1 MRIAVLGA
9 GVVGVASA
17 WYLRQAGHDVT
28 VIDRQAAPA
37 METSFANAGQISPGM
52 SAPWAGPDTPR
63 KAITWLLMRH
73 SPLVVWPL
81 LDPALFDWVVRFLG
95 NCNSAAY
102 ARNKARMVRLA
113 EYSRDKLG
121 ELRAGTGIAYD
132 ARQRG
137 LLQLFRT
144 QKQADG
150 VESDTFVLTTL
161 GVPFEVLD
169 RNGCIVQEPAL
180 APVSHKF
187 VGGLKLPGDETGDAR
202 LFTERLAKLAEA
214 AGVVF
219 RMGATITGLQSEGG
233 RIVSVETDQGSIIA
247 DAYVMALGS
256 YSPRLLRP
264 LGIRLHVYPVKGYS
278 ITVPVGDAAASPVS
292 TVMDET
298 FKVAVT
304 RLGDR
309 IRVGGTAELG
319 GWSTRLREA
328 RRGTLVH
335 SLTDL
340 FPGAA
345 DTAQASFWTGLR
357 PMTPDGPPVIGP
369 TKFDN
374 LWLNTGHGTLGW
386 TMACGSGALLA
397 DLIGGRVP
405 DIQHDDLGLARYRL

>member
-9 GVVGVASA
+9 GVIGVTSA
-17 WYLRQAGHDVT
+17 WYLRRAGHDVT
-28 VIDRQAAPA
+28 VIDRQSAPA

-81 LDPALFDWVVRFLG
+81 LDPALIEWVVRFLG
-95 NCNSAAY
+95 NCNDNAY
-102 ARNKARMVRLA
+102 TRNKARMVRLA
-113 EYSRDKLG
+113 EYSRDKLR
-121 ELRAGTGIAYD
+121 ELREGTGIAYD
-132 ARQRG
+132 DRQRG

-150 VESDTFVLTTL
+150 VESDTFVLSTL

-202 LFTERLAKLAEA
+202 LFTERLAKQAEA

-219 RMGATITGLQSEGG
+219 RMGAAITAIQADGS
-233 RIVSVETDQGSIIA
+233 RIVSLETSQGSISA

-256 YSPRLLRP
+256 YSPRMLRP

-278 ITVPVGDAAASPVS
+278 ITVPVRNDASSPVS

-298 FKVAVT
+298 FKVAIT

-340 FPGAA
+340 FPHAA
-345 DTAQASFWTGLR
+345 DPARASFWTGLR

-369 TKFDN
+369 TKFEN

-397 DLIGGRVP
+397 DLIANRVP
-405 DIQHDDLGLARYRL
+405 DIQHDDLGLARYRF